1 MILDDLLDLRLHL
14 VAHAS
19 LLDLLQQRLLRGRK
33 VLPELEFP
41 AGDLVDRDRVELEA
55 YAR

>member
-19 LLDLLQQRLLRGRK
+19 LLDLLQQCLLRGRK

-41 AGDLVDRDRVELEA
+41 AGDLVDGDRVEL
-55 YAR
+55 RG